1 MQDIDDIRPSI
12 AGVVSPSLE
21 MKLESTPDVCDKAG
35 QAYLSTDRV
44 DVNGNPIW
52 GRGEVLVRGY
62 NISTGYYMEPEKTKE
77 VFEDDPG
84 DKIGGWFHTGDI
96 GQFMEDGSLR
106 IVGTF
111 YCLNRVVVL

>member
-1 MQDIDDIRPSI
+1 VQDIDDIRPSI

-44 DVNGNPIW
+44 DVNGNAIW
-52 GRGEVLVRGY
+52 GRGEILVRGY

-106 IVGTF
+106 IVGT
-111 YCLNRVVVL
+111 LLP